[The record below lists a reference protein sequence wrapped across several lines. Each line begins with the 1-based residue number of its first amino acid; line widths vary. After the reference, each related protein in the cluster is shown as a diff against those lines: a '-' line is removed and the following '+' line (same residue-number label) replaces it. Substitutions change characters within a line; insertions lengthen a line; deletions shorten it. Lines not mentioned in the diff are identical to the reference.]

1 MSQICESKLHM
12 QPANIVHLSV
22 CKGRFNDPF
31 QVAYF
36 DRSFKSNYS
45 TMQLVVLTLKKSG
58 LLLDSHTFVG

>member
-1 MSQICESKLHM
+1 M